1 MAHTVSPI
9 LTTLTAE
16 IAEAKG
22 AMASAVVAINGFA
35 ARQQAAIDAALELGA
50 TAEELAPIQA
60 EVDALSNSTDALSAA
75 IASNP

>member
-1 MAHTVSPI
+1 MARTVSPVLANI
-9 LTTLTAE
+9 VTEVT
-16 IAEAKG
+16 EAKG
-22 AMASAVVAINGFA
+22 AMSSATLAITGFA

-60 EVDALSNSTDALSAA
+60 EVDALSATTDALAAA